1 LIRPDEVEKIP
12 VFSCLSEAEV
22 RHLVE
27 IAADLQ
33 FAKDEWLIREGSTC
47 GFFVILSGRFET
59 YKEVN
64 GREERISDHYGY
76 GVGDFVGEV
85 PILLGTPS
93 FASIRAA
100 EPSRVM
106 RIDPAQLR
114 SLMLKSPQCGEMVMQ
129 TMNFR
134 VNRIKNYVH
143 GSPLSRV
150 QIFEKADGLRF
161 TEIRRFL
168 SMSGI
173 EFQVHQSDQNS
184 AARGTEELERSSIF
198 VDGKPLASALPT
210 TRTVASALGFRTS
223 PEHTFYDLAIVGAGP
238 AGLAAAV
245 AASSEGLRTIVIERA
260 APGGQAATSS
270 RIENYPG
277 FPGGLSGDELT
288 TRALRQAEKFKAE
301 IVVTREVQQLYR
313 VAGGHCV
320 EMDGRDRIQSRAVL
334 LATGVEWRRS
344 ELVGVDDLLG
354 KGVFYGAAKTDSVAV
369 AGRNIFIIGGGNS
382 AGQAALFLSGY
393 AATVT
398 MMVRGSTLADSMS
411 EYLIERLRSCSN
423 IRIETS
429 TEVLSLEGEARLEG
443 VCSQKTGG
451 AVLRRPA
458 AALFLMLGAE
468 ANTRWLPSEIQRDP
482 KGFILTG
489 SDIADLGD
497 RRRFPFSLETSMAG
511 IFCAG
516 DVRHDS
522 IKRVASSV
530 GEGSMS
536 VSFIH
541 QYLGLQEPL

>member
-1 LIRPDEVEKIP
+1 MIHPDEVRNIA
-12 VFSCLSEAEV
+12 VFSCLSEAE
-22 RHLVE
+22 LLYLAE

-33 FAKDEWLIREGSTC
+33 FAKGEWLIREGSTC

-64 GREERISDHYGY
+64 GREEQISDHYGY

-106 RIDPAQLR
+106 RIDPTQLR

-150 QIFEKADGLRF
+150 QIFENTEGLSF

-173 EFQVHQSDQNS
+173 EFEVHRSAQNPLAS
-184 AARGTEELERSSIF
+184 EIEGSKRPSIL
-198 VDGKPLASALPT
+198 VDGKPLASTLPT
-210 TRTVASALGFRTS
+210 TRAVASALGFRTI
-223 PEHTFYDLAIVGAGP
+223 PERTVYDVAIVGAGP

-288 TRALRQAEKFKAE
+288 TRALKQAEKFKAE

-313 VAGGHCV
+313 VTEGHCV
-320 EMDGRDRIQSRAVL
+320 EMDGHVRIQSRAVL
-334 LATGVEWRRS
+334 LSTGVEWRRS
-344 ELVGVDDLLG
+344 DMIGVDDLLG
-354 KGVFYGAAKTDSVAV
+354 KGVFYGAAKTESAAV
-369 AGRNIFIIGGGNS
+369 VGKNVFIIGGGNS

-393 AATVT
+393 AATIT
-398 MMVRGSTLADSMS
+398 MIVRGPTLAASMS
-411 EYLIERLRSCSN
+411 DYLIERLRSCVN
-423 IRIETS
+423 IRIETRS
-429 TEVLSLEGEARLEG
+429 EVVALEGEGRLEG
-443 VCSQKTGG
+443 IYSQKTDD
-451 AVLRRPA
+451 AICRRPA
-458 AALFLMLGAE
+458 DALFLMLGAE
-468 ANTRWLPSEIQRDP
+468 ANTSWLPSDIQRDP
-482 KGFILTG
+482 KGFVLTG
-489 SDIADLGD
+489 PDLANMGE
-497 RRRFPFSLETSMAG
+497 RHRSPFLLETSMYG
-511 IFCAG
+511 VFCAG
-516 DVRHDS
+516 DVRHGS

-530 GEGSMS
+530 GEGSMT

-541 QYLGLQEPL
+541 QYLGLQE